1 MAIKGDLFPDQI
13 VFLENGIVLVE
24 NVRELNN
31 LIKLS
36 DSELPVVLIPNIGIL
51 VPKVFKEVNEETL
64 LGLSM
69 IISRIPKSATLNY
82 LSKINRDEIINWD
95 LEKHRQKI
103 ND

>member
-1 MAIKGDLFPDQI
+1 
-13 VFLENGIVLVE
+13 
-24 NVRELNN
+24 
-31 LIKLS
+31 
-36 DSELPVVLIPNIGIL
+36 
-51 VPKVFKEVNEETL
+51 
-64 LGLSM
+64 M